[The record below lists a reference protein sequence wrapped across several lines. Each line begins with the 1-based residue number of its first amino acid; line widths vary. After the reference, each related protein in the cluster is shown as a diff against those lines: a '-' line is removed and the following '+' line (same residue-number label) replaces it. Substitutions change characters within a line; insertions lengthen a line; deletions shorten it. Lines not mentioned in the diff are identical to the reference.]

1 MALVL
6 RSSLQM
12 EEASQN
18 QPEGPDPSHTLNQP
32 LNDQNLQVV
41 QPVVLNSNVFE
52 NLAVTLA
59 QMQNTQV
66 QLQRT
71 QQLILDALL
80 HQPQNSIPQPS
91 PSSEPHNSTQR
102 TMNTA
107 NPLPPEG
114 GPSTARVASNQ
125 NPVNQNTPIMPPNN
139 PTVLTIDDVHKHVQ
153 AILQQEKQKFP
164 DLTFTTPYPKEIALL
179 PYPERCTTPRFVRF
193 DGKRG
198 SFYEHVHR
206 FIESLNTHASDQNI
220 CLREFSKSLTDRAYT
235 WYRKLPEGSIR
246 NWEDLV
252 QKFHAKF
259 FHVEEKVTKISL
271 AKVTQKPQEILISY
285 MKRFRDYSLD
295 CYEPITE
302 EELVKLCIGGM
313 AKEYRVHLV
322 TAEIESFSKL
332 MDKVSKISEAM
343 GEARRASVITITPR
357 TYRREQSAAVAEE
370 EEVATAQMTTKHP
383 RSAPPL
389 EFPCELR
396 EVHPGV
402 GRDNSTTD
410 NIVKGLE
417 LF

>member
-1 MALVL
+1 M
-6 RSSLQM
+6 
-12 EEASQN
+12 
-18 QPEGPDPSHTLNQP
+18 
-32 LNDQNLQVV
+32 
-41 QPVVLNSNVFE
+41 
-52 NLAVTLA
+52 
-59 QMQNTQV
+59 
-66 QLQRT
+66 
-71 QQLILDALL
+71 
-80 HQPQNSIPQPS
+80 
-91 PSSEPHNSTQR
+91 
-102 TMNTA
+102 
-107 NPLPPEG
+107 
-114 GPSTARVASNQ
+114 
-125 NPVNQNTPIMPPNN
+125 
-139 PTVLTIDDVHKHVQ
+139 
-153 AILQQEKQKFP
+153 
-164 DLTFTTPYPKEIALL
+164 TFTTPYPKEIALL
-179 PYPERCTTPRFVRF
+179 PYPEGCIAPRFVRF
-193 DGKRG
+193 DGTRG
-198 SFYEHVHR
+198 SSYKHVHR

-285 MKRFRDYSLD
+285 VKRFRDYSLD

-332 MDKVSKISEAM
+332 MDKVSKTSEAM
-343 GEARRASVITITPR
+343 GEARRASVITITPIS
-357 TYRREQSAAVAEE
+357 YRREQSVVVAEE
-370 EEVATAQMTTKHP
+370 EEVATAQMTTKRP
-383 RSAPPL
+383 RSAPPP

-402 GRDNSTTD
+402 GRDNSIAD